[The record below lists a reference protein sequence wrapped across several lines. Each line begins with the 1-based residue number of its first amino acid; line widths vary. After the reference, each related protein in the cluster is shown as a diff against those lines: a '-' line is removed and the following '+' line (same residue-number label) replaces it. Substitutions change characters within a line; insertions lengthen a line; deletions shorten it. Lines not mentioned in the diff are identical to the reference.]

1 LSQNIESTS
10 FTARYQA
17 LRINTEFIDI
27 ARTESK
33 KIIKTGHVVASD
45 IQDVVGIEGDN
56 TYNSNPE
63 SP

>member
-10 FTARYQA
+10 FTTCYQA
-17 LRINTEFIDI
+17 LRINTEFRDI

-56 TYNSNPE
+56 TYSSNPE

>member
-10 FTARYQA
+10 FTTRYQA
-17 LRINTEFIDI
+17 LRINTEFIGI